1 MKALLAIAG
10 MIVMLLT
17 TWPAAAQQGSP
28 VERAER
34 AGPPPQGR
42 PMPPLQREG
51 SRAQPA
57 QDRMTPE
64 ERQQLRRDIRQHGR
78 EVYRERRH
86 QGRQ

>member
-1 MKALLAIAG
+1 VKTLLSIAG
-10 MIVMLLT
+10 VLVMLLAS
-17 TWPAAAQQGSP
+17 WPAAAQQGTP
-28 VERAER
+28 VRRAER

-78 EVYRERRH
+78 DVYRERR
-86 QGRQ
+86 QEDSR